1 LTIGAHRV
9 ALERQKALVD
19 DQAFN
24 NQALGRRWIK
34 SCRDFAEEADMRA
47 TGEGSESD
55 SVVAWQRTIS
65 DTFYRQDVLAAPE
78 GTFRGDLS
86 AWTIGDLSLS
96 HIKSSPVTYRRRGKH
111 IVPHVE
117 KYHLMTIPLA
127 GELFFEQQAIQS
139 RCQPRCLLAERGD
152 LPYELHQPGVN
163 ELVVLNTRLPR
174 GKMFTGQ
181 TIGMP
186 GGIAGLFIDL
196 VQSVVSNVG
205 ALEPSHYSVVSG
217 QLLDLLGLTLAAGDS
232 AFESSE
238 SSVKDAHL
246 RRIMVAVR
254 RQLFDAKLSP
264 VTIAAQCGISVRYLH
279 RLFASK
285 GTSLGRWILEER
297 LLASDASL
305 RNPRSRESIATIA
318 HRLGFA
324 DQPQFCRHYKKRF
337 GRTPSD
343 TRALAR

>member
-1 LTIGAHRV
+1 M
-9 ALERQKALVD
+9 
-19 DQAFN
+19 
-24 NQALGRRWIK
+24 
-34 SCRDFAEEADMRA
+34 DFTEEADMRS

-55 SVVAWQRTIS
+55 SVAAWQRRIS
-65 DTFYRQDVLAAPE
+65 DTFYHQDVLAGPE

-86 AWTIGDLSLS
+86 AWNIGDLSLS

-127 GELFFEQQAIQS
+127 GELFFEQRAIQS

-152 LPYELHQPGVN
+152 LPYELHQP
-163 ELVVLNTRLPR
+163 ELVVLKVPESLLNMRLPR
-174 GKMFTGQ
+174 GKTFTGQ
-181 TIGMP
+181 TIGMS
-186 GGIAGLFIDL
+186 GGITGLFIDL

-205 ALEPSHYSVVSG
+205 ALEPSHYSLVSG
-217 QLLDLLGLTLAAGDS
+217 QLLDLLALTLSAGDG

-246 RRIMVAVR
+246 RRIMMAVR
-254 RQLFDAKLSP
+254 RQLFDARLSP
-264 VTIAAQCGISVRYLH
+264 VAIAAQCGISVRYLH

-297 LLASDASL
+297 LLASDDTL

>member
-1 LTIGAHRV
+1 
-9 ALERQKALVD
+9 
-19 DQAFN
+19 
-24 NQALGRRWIK
+24 LGRRWIK
-34 SCRDFAEEADMRA
+34 SCKDFAEEADMRA

-55 SVVAWQRTIS
+55 SVAAWQRAIS
-65 DTFYRQDVLAAPE
+65 DTFYRQDVLAGPE
-78 GTFRGDLS
+78 KTFRGDLS

-111 IVPHVE
+111 IVPHAE
-117 KYHLMTIPLA
+117 NYHLMTIPLA

-163 ELVVLNTRLPR
+163 ELVVLKVPESLLNMRLPL
-174 GKMFTGQ
+174 GKTFTGR

-205 ALEPSHYSVVSG
+205 ALEPSHYPLVSG
-217 QLLDLLGLTLAAGDS
+217 QLLDLLGLTLGAGDS
-232 AFESSE
+232 AFESAE

-246 RRIMVAVR
+246 RRIMMAVR
-254 RQLFDAKLSP
+254 RRLFDARLSP
-264 VTIAAQCGISVRYLH
+264 VAIAAQCGISVRYLH
-279 RLFASK
+279 RLFASR

-297 LLASDASL
+297 LLACDNTL

-318 HRLGFA
+318 HRFGFA

-343 TRALAR
+343 TRALAGRAD

>member
-1 LTIGAHRV
+1 M
-9 ALERQKALVD
+9 Q
-19 DQAFN
+19 
-24 NQALGRRWIK
+24 
-34 SCRDFAEEADMRA
+34 A
-47 TGEGSESD
+47 TGEGSESN
-55 SVVAWQRTIS
+55 SVAAWQRTIS
-65 DTFYRQDVLAAPE
+65 DTYYHQDVLAEPE
-78 GTFRGDLS
+78 GTFRGALA
-86 AWTIGDLSLS
+86 AWNIGDLSLS
-96 HIKSSPVTYRRRGKH
+96 HIKSSPVTYRRHGKH

-163 ELVVLNTRLPR
+163 ELVVLKVPESLLNMRLPR
-174 GKMFTGQ
+174 GRTFTGQ

-205 ALEPSHYSVVSG
+205 ALEPSHHSVVSG
-217 QLLDLLGLTLAAGDS
+217 QLLDLLGLTLSAGDS

-238 SSVKDAHL
+238 SSVKDAHF
-246 RRIMVAVR
+246 RRIMMAVR
-254 RQLFDAKLSP
+254 SQLFDAKLSP
-264 VTIAAQCGISVRYLH
+264 VAIAAQCGISVRYLH
-279 RLFASK
+279 CLFASK

-297 LLASDASL
+297 LLASDDTL